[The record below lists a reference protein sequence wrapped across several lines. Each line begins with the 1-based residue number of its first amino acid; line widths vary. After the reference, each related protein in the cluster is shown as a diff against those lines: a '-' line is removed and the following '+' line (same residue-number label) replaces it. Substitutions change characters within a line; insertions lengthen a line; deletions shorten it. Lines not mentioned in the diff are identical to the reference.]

1 MRDDIPTKRWHIHL
15 RPKAAPARLNAFWL
29 AGVALCCWGKSGF
42 FINGKDSK
50 YYNRIALKRL
60 LLCHSSLF
68 IRVLSLLIG
77 STKKSLT
84 NNKNRK
90 TMLTI
95 RGGHGHLRS
104 WWSIGAS
111 YSQGLV
117 RYSNQYIKEHG
128 MKMQEVRE
136 KAKILGLKN
145 TFGLSKA
152 ELTRM
157 VQRAEG
163 NFDCFGMAMYFW
175 INLNVASGK
184 II

>member
-1 MRDDIPTKRWHIHL
+1 
-15 RPKAAPARLNAFWL
+15 
-29 AGVALCCWGKSGF
+29 
-42 FINGKDSK
+42 
-50 YYNRIALKRL
+50 
-60 LLCHSSLF
+60 
-68 IRVLSLLIG
+68 
-77 STKKSLT
+77 
-84 NNKNRK
+84 
-90 TMLTI
+90 
-95 RGGHGHLRS
+95 
-104 WWSIGAS
+104 
-111 YSQGLV
+111 V

-163 NFDCFGMAMYFW
+163 NFDCFGMAMDFW